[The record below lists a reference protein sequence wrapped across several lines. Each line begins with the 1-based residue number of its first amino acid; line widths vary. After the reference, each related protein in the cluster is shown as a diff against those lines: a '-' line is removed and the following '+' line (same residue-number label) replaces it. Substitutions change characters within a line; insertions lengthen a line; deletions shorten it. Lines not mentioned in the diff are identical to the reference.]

1 MSVSKSAACIRQC
14 FAQVPDPRR
23 EHGRLHDLWDIIA
36 VTLLAVIAGA
46 DSWVEVAKYGREKFD
61 FLKTFLKLP
70 NGIPSHDTFDRVFA
84 LLCPK
89 ALQEGFVQWV
99 QALAEATQGR
109 VVAIDGKTA
118 RRSFDKAA
126 DRGPLHVVSAW
137 ASESRLLLGQQACAH
152 KSNEITAIPEL
163 IQSLEIAGAIVT
175 IDAMG
180 CQKEIAATIREAKAD
195 YVLAVKD
202 NQPTLHDDIR
212 QVFADGLEND
222 FADLEH
228 HSHCTEEKGHGR
240 EETRIY
246 HIVKAPEQLKE
257 RHPEWKDLRSIGMV
271 LSERREGQKEPS
283 IETRVFITS
292 LAPRVKKFAR
302 AVRNHWGIETSLHW
316 VLDIGFREDESRLR
330 KGHGQENMAL
340 IRRLSASLLHNEPT
354 CKAGI
359 ACKRKC
365 AGWSN
370 EYMQKVLAVAL
381 K

>member
-1 MSVSKSAACIRQC
+1 MSKIKAFSIREC
-14 FAQVPDPRR
+14 FAKVPDPRR
-23 EHGRLHDLWDIIA
+23 EHLRLHHLWDIIA
-36 VTLLAVIAGA
+36 ITILAVIAGA
-46 DSWVEVAKYGREKFD
+46 DSWVEVAKYGLNKLE
-61 FLKTFLKLP
+61 FLASFLELP
-70 NGIPSHDTFDRVFA
+70 NGIPAHDTFGRVFA
-84 LLCPK
+84 LLNPS
-89 ALQEGFVQWV
+89 ALQEGFMQWV
-99 QALAEATQGR
+99 QAIAEATLGR

-126 DRGPLHVVSAW
+126 GKGALHMVSAW
-137 ASESRLLLGQQACAH
+137 VSENRLLLGQQACDS

-163 IQSLEIAGAIVT
+163 IKNLEISGAIVT

-180 CQKEIAATIREAKAD
+180 CQKEIAATIQEAGAD

-212 QVFADGLEND
+212 QLFSDGLDND
-222 FADLEH
+222 FAGLEH
-228 HSHCTEEKGHGR
+228 HSYQTHEEGHGR
-240 EETRIY
+240 VETRIY
-246 HIVKAPEQLKE
+246 NVVEVPEELAK
-257 RHPEWKDLRSIGMV
+257 RHADWAGLASFGFV
-271 LSERREGQKEPS
+271 YSERQEGDKEPS
-283 IETRVFITS
+283 VETRVFISS

-316 VLDIGFREDESRLR
+316 VLDVSFREDESRLH

-340 IRRLSASLLHNEPT
+340 IRRLAASLLHQEPS

-365 AGWSN
+365 AGWNN
-370 EYMQKVLAVAL
+370 EYLIKVLAASM